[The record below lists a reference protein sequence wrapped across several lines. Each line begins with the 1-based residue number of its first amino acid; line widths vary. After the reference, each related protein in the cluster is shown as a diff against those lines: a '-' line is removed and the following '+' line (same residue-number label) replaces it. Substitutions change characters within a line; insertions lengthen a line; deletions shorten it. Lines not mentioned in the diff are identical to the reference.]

1 MAFPTPSRLS
11 LRSALFALAAIVGV
25 AVAASVLV
33 VNHQM
38 NAVEHAHSDLESAQ
52 ARSATARDVAAALT
66 VQRALQAEYAI
77 SKDPALLEIFE
88 ETAST
93 SFASLDDLVAN
104 HEGSDDIERLAGEV
118 ATLDVTHDAV
128 IFDQMVPAFEAGD
141 EAAGLAFLEE
151 GKVVLDGLLSL
162 VDEMVT
168 VLDGEVDGYDDAMA
182 DAVSAA
188 TTVSIIIGLATLAI
202 AAAATFATYRF
213 TVRRFGS
220 SMQTMDEARG
230 SLRDINDSL
239 LAKAQSTERDV
250 SAIAVVSADATS
262 HMSEFAHAVEDMSSA
277 IAEISTSSSMASSV
291 AVTAVRRAEDTNAT
305 VAKLGDSSAEIG
317 EVIEVITSIAKQT
330 NMLALNA
337 TIEAARAGEAGKG
350 FAVVANEVKEL
361 AKQTS
366 AATDQISERIASI
379 QSDTRESVQA
389 IEEIGSIIG
398 QIAEIQT
405 SVAAAVTE
413 QEAVT
418 SQMGATVRAVDS
430 GISGLSER
438 TAALARAATETAELG
453 ADAAAR
459 TGSLDQVREDLGQA
473 IGERPARHTRRFRR
487 PHLPVPAPA

>member
-1 MAFPTPSRLS
+1 
-11 LRSALFALAAIVGV
+11 LFALAAIVAL

-38 NAVEHAHSDLESAQ
+38 NAVEHAHTDLEAAQ
-52 ARSATARDVAAALT
+52 TRSATARDVSAALVT
-66 VQRALQAEYAI
+66 QRALQAEYAI
-77 SKDPALLEIFE
+77 TKDPALLVTFE

-104 HEGSDDIERLAGEV
+104 HEGSDEVERIAAEV
-118 ATLDVTHDAV
+118 AALDVTHDAV
-128 IFDQMVPAFEAGD
+128 IFDQMVPAFDAGD
-141 EAAGLAFLEE
+141 EAAGLAFLAE
-151 GKVVLDGLLSL
+151 GKVVLQDLLSL
-162 VDEMVT
+162 VDEMIG
-168 VLDGEVDGYDDAMA
+168 VLDVEAAAYDTAMT
-182 DAVSAA
+182 DAVNAA
-188 TTVSIIIGLATLAI
+188 NSVSIIIGLATLAV

-213 TVRRFGS
+213 TIRRFGT
-220 SMQTMDEARG
+220 SMQTMDEARA
-230 SLRDINDSL
+230 SLRQINDSL
-239 LAKAQSTERDV
+239 LSKAQSTERDV

-389 IEEIGSIIG
+389 IEEIGSIIS

-438 TAALARAATETAELG
+438 TAALARAATETAQLG

-459 TGSLDQVREDLGQA
+459 TGSLDQVREELGQA
-473 IGERPARHTRRFRR
+473 IGERQARDSRRFRR
-487 PHLPVPAPA
+487 PQIPVPARA